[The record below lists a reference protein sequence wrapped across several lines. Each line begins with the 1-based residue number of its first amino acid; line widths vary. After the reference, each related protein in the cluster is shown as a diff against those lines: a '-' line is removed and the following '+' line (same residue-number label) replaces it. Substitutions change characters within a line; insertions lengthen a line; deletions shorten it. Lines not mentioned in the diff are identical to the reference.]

1 MRTSSL
7 DKLLPNYAILL
18 LSLVEPG
25 KYMAEIEMDSSA
37 GGATLKGM
45 IF

>member
-7 DKLLPNYAILL
+7 DKLLPNYAIL

-37 GGATLKGM
+37 GGATLKV
-45 IF
+45 